1 MALKY
6 STMLTLGTVIP
17 AFDLQDLISS
27 NRVSP
32 DTFSH
37 KKGILVM
44 FICKHCPFVVHVKEE
59 LARIGQDYQNTAI
72 GIVAI
77 SSNDVKKYPED
88 GPSSLKTMA
97 EQWGLTFPVCYDES
111 QETAKVFTAA
121 CTPDFFLFGEDRT
134 LVYRGQLDDSRPG
147 NGIAVTGRDL
157 RRALDAVLSGEPVS
171 GHQKPSAGCN
181 IKWKPGNEPTYA

>member
-17 AFDLQDLISS
+17 SFEFFDLVSG

-37 KKGILVM
+37 EKGILVM
-44 FICKHCPFVVHVKEE
+44 FICKHCPYVVHVKDE
-59 LARIGQDYQNTAI
+59 LARIGQDYQNREI

-88 GPSSLKTMA
+88 GPGSLKTMA
-97 EQWGLTFPVCYDES
+97 EEWGLTFPICYDES
-111 QETAKVFTAA
+111 QETAKLFTAA

-147 NGIAVTGRDL
+147 NGVSVTGRDL
-157 RRALDAVLSGEPVS
+157 RRALEAVLSGEPVS
-171 GHQKPSAGCN
+171 AEQKPSAGCN

>member
-6 STMLTLGTVIP
+6 STMLTLGTIIP
-17 AFDLQDLISS
+17 AFELQDLVSG
-27 NRVSP
+27 NLVSP
-32 DTFSH
+32 DTLSQ

-44 FICKHCPFVVHVKEE
+44 FICKHCPYVVHVKEE
-59 LARIGQDYQNTAI
+59 LARIGKDYGSREM

-88 GPSSLKTMA
+88 GPDSLTIMA
-97 EQWGLTFPVCYDES
+97 GQLGFTFPMCFDEN
-111 QETAKVFTAA
+111 QETAKLFTAA
-121 CTPDFFLFGEDRT
+121 CTPDFFLFGEDRK

-157 RRALDAVLSGEPVS
+157 RQALDAVLQGEPVS
-171 GHQKPSAGCN
+171 SEQKPSAGCN